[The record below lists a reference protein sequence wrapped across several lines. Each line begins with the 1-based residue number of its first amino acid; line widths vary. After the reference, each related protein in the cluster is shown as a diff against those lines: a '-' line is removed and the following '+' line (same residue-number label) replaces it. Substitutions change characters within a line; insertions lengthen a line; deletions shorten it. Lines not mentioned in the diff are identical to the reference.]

1 MLFISLQSELL
12 PEGGSDADILFQRID
27 DFFTWIF
34 FLEVLLNL
42 AANWF
47 SNFFHDGWS
56 CFDLLV
62 VTVSMIAY
70 FLPGDSSGPMKSIR
84 LMRAFRV
91 MRLFGRLQS
100 LRQIISS
107 LTTSILPVL
116 NAFLI
121 MLLVTSIYAILGV
134 NFFSEDF
141 PESFG
146 TFSRALFSMFQVCTG
161 DSWATELA
169 RPIMLR
175 TNPDGTIDLGPCFF
189 FISFIVIVGWVLL
202 QVVVAVLLDNFTEAS
217 YQEKMRKEQ
226 EKLKNGNFVQKVH
239 ILDPLLAG
247 LAHFDTAEDLTKRM
261 RLFFQVL
268 DSDDSGS
275 LSFQEFADGL
285 RKFRVKPRI
294 ELSKSDWNTMTL
306 NGSMLNENQELGL
319 GEFIRMMKSEF
330 KFYVQRQMSNAMDSS
345 NPDKDQKTSA
355 ILFVMKLVLVRLDE
369 LHNGLDYNP
378 TKEGQDRMGILE
390 EKMDMILNILKN
402 TTENLLPQTVVS
414 NPSPQP
420 RRKEKNAVLEEIIQR
435 QDSNGKELPQEERT
449 EVPAKVEAPAKV
461 RIGRELF
468 SCESLSSENSL
479 PASLAGRKRQ
489 QMSANADA
497 VLNRNVGEIRKMLDD
512 KLKKRVIYECWAYKR
527 GEKSGLLQSS
537 AYKKRYFVITD
548 DHQLCYYE
556 TKEHYYCKSEPRGW
570 LSCHG
575 MLVKER
581 RGTEAIEGRTCFVF
595 TIQAQEGSRKSE
607 IPCACHT
614 STEREQLLAT
624 IESIASMTEKKRELE
639 VLGRSW
645 EGLQS
650 ERRAKDAEQRENRL
664 QGSDM
669 QSDVQR
675 QQNGGPILN
684 LDGGMPIATQTI
696 SPSLEGSRLL
706 LPRTG
711 TQGLARD
718 LPANAELGYA
728 STAFIGSSN
737 ENNAAGTKA
746 NPLQDST
753 AHCF

>member
-1 MLFISLQSELL
+1 
-12 PEGGSDADILFQRID
+12 
-27 DFFTWIF
+27 
-34 FLEVLLNL
+34 
-42 AANWF
+42 
-47 SNFFHDGWS
+47 
-56 CFDLLV
+56 
-62 VTVSMIAY
+62 
-70 FLPGDSSGPMKSIR
+70 
-84 LMRAFRV
+84 

-134 NFFSEDF
+134 NFFSENF

-169 RPIMLR
+169 RPIMLK

-345 NPDKDQKTSA
+345 NPDRDQKTSA
-355 ILFVMKLVLVRLDE
+355 ILFVMKLFLVRLDE

-378 TKEGQDRMGILE
+378 TKAGQDRMGILE
-390 EKMDMILNILKN
+390 EKMDMILKILKN
-402 TTENLLPQTVVS
+402 NTEDLLPQTGAS
-414 NPSPQP
+414 NPSP
-420 RRKEKNAVLEEIIQR
+420 RIEKNAVLEEIIR
-435 QDSNGKELPQEERT
+435 KQDWNGKAILQQERT
-449 EVPAKVEAPAKV
+449 EVPTKVDAPAKV
-461 RIGRELF
+461 RIGRELI
-468 SCESLSSENSL
+468 SCDPLTKSNENSL
-479 PASLAGRKRQ
+479 PASLEGRKRQ
-489 QMSANADA
+489 QLSANVDA
-497 VLNRNVGEIRKMLDD
+497 VLNKKVGEIHKTLDD
-512 KLKKRVIYECWAYKR
+512 KELNKRVIYECWAYKR

-624 IESIASMTEKKRELE
+624 IESIASITEKRELE
-639 VLGRSW
+639 VPGRSW
-645 EGLQS
+645 EELQP

-664 QGSDM
+664 QGNDM
-669 QSDVQR
+669 QNDVQR

-753 AHCF
+753 AHCL

>member
-1 MLFISLQSELL
+1 
-12 PEGGSDADILFQRID
+12 
-27 DFFTWIF
+27 
-34 FLEVLLNL
+34 
-42 AANWF
+42 
-47 SNFFHDGWS
+47 
-56 CFDLLV
+56 
-62 VTVSMIAY
+62 MIAY

-84 LMRAFRV
+84 LLRAFRV

-107 LTTSILPVL
+107 LTASIFPVL
-116 NAFLI
+116 NAFLV
-121 MLLVTSIYAILGV
+121 MLLVTSIYSILGV
-134 NFFSEDF
+134 NFFSENF

-146 TFSRALFSMFQVCTG
+146 TFSRALFSMFQVITG
-161 DSWATELA
+161 DSWATGLA

-226 EKLKNGNFVQKVH
+226 EKLKNEKFVQKVH

-247 LAHFDTAEDLTKRM
+247 LAHFDTAEDLTKRI
-261 RLFFQVL
+261 RLLFQVL

-275 LSFQEFADGL
+275 LSFQELADGL

-294 ELSKSDWNTMTL
+294 ELSKSDWNAMTL
-306 NGSMLNENQELGL
+306 NGSMLNDNQELGL
-319 GEFIRMMKSEF
+319 GEFIRMMRSEF

-355 ILFVMKLVLVRLDE
+355 ILFVMKLLLVRLDE
-369 LHNGLDYNP
+369 LHNVLDYNP
-378 TKEGQDRMGILE
+378 TKAGQDRMGILE

-402 TTENLLPQTVVS
+402 TTENLLSQTGTS
-414 NPSPQP
+414 NPSPHP
-420 RRKEKNAVLEEIIQR
+420 RRM
-435 QDSNGKELPQEERT
+435 EL
-449 EVPAKVEAPAKV
+449 
-461 RIGRELF
+461 I

-489 QMSANADA
+489 QLSANADA
-497 VLNRNVGEIRKMLDD
+497 VLNRNVGEIRKMQDD
-512 KLKKRVIYECWAYKR
+512 KKLKKCVIYECWAYKR
-527 GEKSGLLQSS
+527 GEKSGFLQSS

-548 DHQLCYYE
+548 DHRLCYHE
-556 TKEHYYCKSEPRGW
+556 TKEHYCKGEPRGW
-570 LSCHG
+570 LSCDG

-581 RGTEAIEGRTCFVF
+581 RGTEAIAGRTCFVF
-595 TIQAQEGSRKSE
+595 TIQAQEGSRTSE
-607 IPCACHT
+607 IQCACHT
-614 STEREQLLAT
+614 SAEREQLLAT
-624 IESIASMTEKKRELE
+624 IESIASITEKRRELE
-639 VLGRSW
+639 EPGRSW
-645 EGLQS
+645 EGLQP
-650 ERRAKDAEQRENRL
+650 ERRAKNAEKRENRL

-675 QQNGGPILN
+675 QKNGGPILN
-684 LDGGMPIATQTI
+684 LDGGMPIATQTK

-711 TQGLARD
+711 TRGPARD

-753 AHCF
+753 AHCL

>member
-1 MLFISLQSELL
+1 LQSELL

-34 FLEVLLNL
+34 FFEILLNL

-84 LMRAFRV
+84 LLRAFRV

-107 LTTSILPVL
+107 LTASIFPVL
-116 NAFLI
+116 NAFLV
-121 MLLVTSIYAILGV
+121 MLLVTSIYSILGV
-134 NFFSEDF
+134 NFFSENF

-146 TFSRALFSMFQVCTG
+146 TFSRALFSMFQVITG
-161 DSWATELA
+161 DSWATGLA

-226 EKLKNGNFVQKVH
+226 EKLKNENFVQKVH

-247 LAHFDTAEDLTKRM
+247 LAHFDTAEDLTKRI
-261 RLFFQVL
+261 RLLFQVL

-275 LSFQEFADGL
+275 LSFQELADGL

-294 ELSKSDWNTMTL
+294 ELSKSDWNAMTL
-306 NGSMLNENQELGL
+306 NGSMLNDNQELGL
-319 GEFIRMMKSEF
+319 GEFIRMMRSEF

-355 ILFVMKLVLVRLDE
+355 ILFVMKLLLVRLDE
-369 LHNGLDYNP
+369 LHNVLDYNP
-378 TKEGQDRMGILE
+378 TKAGQDRMGILE
-390 EKMDMILNILKN
+390 EKMDMILDILKN
-402 TTENLLPQTVVS
+402 TTQNLLPQTGAS
-414 NPSPQP
+414 NPS
-420 RRKEKNAVLEEIIQR
+420 RRMEKNAVLEEEIIQR
-435 QDSNGKELPQEERT
+435 QDSNEKEIPQQKRT

-461 RIGRELF
+461 RIGRELI

-489 QMSANADA
+489 QLSANADA
-497 VLNRNVGEIRKMLDD
+497 VLNRNVGEIRKMQDD
-512 KLKKRVIYECWAYKR
+512 KKLKKCVIYECWAYKR
-527 GEKSGLLQSS
+527 GEKSGFLQSS

-548 DHQLCYYE
+548 DHRLCYHE
-556 TKEHYYCKSEPRGW
+556 TKEHYCKGEPRGW
-570 LSCHG
+570 LSCDG

-581 RGTEAIEGRTCFVF
+581 RGTEAIKGRTCFVF
-595 TIQAQEGSRKSE
+595 TIQAQEGSRTSE
-607 IPCACHT
+607 IQCACHT
-614 STEREQLLAT
+614 SAEREQLLAT
-624 IESIASMTEKKRELE
+624 IESIASITEKRRELE
-639 VLGRSW
+639 EPGRSW
-645 EGLQS
+645 EGLQP
-650 ERRAKDAEQRENRL
+650 ERRAKDAEKRENRL

-675 QQNGGPILN
+675 QKNGGPILN
-684 LDGGMPIATQTI
+684 LDGGMPIATQTK

-711 TQGLARD
+711 TRGPARD

-753 AHCF
+753 AHCL